1 MLQAALR
8 LGRPR
13 ESSIGSKW
21 TFSAPEPAAPRTP
34 GVESPPLL
42 SQVNGC
48 GKGGS
53 GGHLVP
59 SWLQPQVETKAQGP
73 LSFDTSPAQRQA
85 GIQSQGLLQVEAIP
99 SVITAANSFLALFL
113 QFLFQISLRQGFPRS
128 SLSQIL
134 LEGTQGKV
142 GLGLPR
148 APVGALPQ
156 EPCGHL
162 LLPHVLGRQREDSSG
177 TCQGQSLSPDPSVTV
192 DLAKSICQSCRASF
206 THQHTSP

>member
-1 MLQAALR
+1 MV
-8 LGRPR
+8 
-13 ESSIGSKW
+13 
-21 TFSAPEPAAPRTP
+21 PA
-34 GVESPPLL
+34 
-42 SQVNGC
+42 
-48 GKGGS
+48 
-53 GGHLVP
+53 
-59 SWLQPQVETKAQGP
+59 WLQPQVETKTQGP
-73 LSFDTSPAQRQA
+73 LSFDTSPGQCKA
-85 GIQSQGLLQVEAIP
+85 GIQSQGLLRVEAIP

-142 GLGLPR
+142 GLRLPH

-162 LLPHVLGRQREDSSG
+162 LLPHVLGRHREDSSG

-192 DLAKSICQSCRASF
+192 DLAKSICQSLQGLIHSPTYKPVILEGLLWARTCSVAQDCGMLVQTPAMIGEDTEAEAKPLLARASLPA
-206 THQHTSP
+206 S